1 LKAGIIEEM
10 EGSPEVSK
18 TKFKSEPEIPKFNSS
33 NATMRP
39 QTVEVVEDETPQSFQ
54 TPSEEQQLE
63 KRWEGYLAEA
73 GMSKFRYMSYREKG
87 IMEK

>member
-1 LKAGIIEEM
+1 MAIWKMGIVEELKAVLP
-10 EGSPEVSK
+10 S
-18 TKFKSEPEIPKFNSS
+18 KSEPETPNFNSS

-39 QTVEVVEDETPQSFQ
+39 QGLEVEEEAETPQSFQ

-63 KRWEGYLAEA
+63 KRWQGYLAEA
-73 GMSKFRYMSYREKG
+73 GMRKFRYMSYREKG